1 MLSVYLSQKKR
12 GNSEKNE
19 FLEFQKK
26 EIIEA
31 GVKINE
37 DIALEKERIILRNG
51 EALYLAIH
59 RSIENLYSGE
69 GAVVERLTE
78 VHKNLGKACGIDSR
92 LNQETEAINSA
103 ALQIED
109 ISEKL
114 RAYLSNIRIDERR
127 LEEIEDRIDILNK
140 LKRKYGGT
148 LEFVLSSLESIDR
161 ELSGIT
167 NISGEIDETKKRI
180 NRLHEAL
187 EKIASE
193 LSLKR
198 KHAAELFAKKV
209 KKELSTLNMH
219 NAAFGISLDSVLSD
233 ESTDPFLTIKGS
245 AINETGIDRCTFMI
259 AANPGEEPKPLA
271 LIASGGERSRVILVI
286 KAILAETES
295 VESIVFDEVDAGIGG
310 GVAEIVGKKLSILAK
325 HHQVICITHLPQIA
339 KFGDNHFKI
348 SKHVVNGKT
357 NVTIDPVGTE
367 ERIKEIAR
375 MLGGVNITQATM
387 EHAREMLSGKD
398 DLNAQ
403 GLEIR
408 GKNEFEP

>member
-1 MLSVYLSQKKR
+1 M
-12 GNSEKNE
+12 
-19 FLEFQKK
+19 
-26 EIIEA
+26 
-31 GVKINE
+31 
-37 DIALEKERIILRNG
+37 
-51 EALYLAIH
+51 
-59 RSIENLYSGE
+59 
-69 GAVVERLTE
+69 
-78 VHKNLGKACGIDSR
+78 
-92 LNQETEAINSA
+92 
-103 ALQIED
+103 
-109 ISEKL
+109 
-114 RAYLSNIRIDERR
+114 SNIRIDEAR

-148 LEFVLSSLESIDR
+148 LECVLSSLESIDR

-167 NISGEIDETKKRI
+167 NVSEEIDEIKKRI
-180 NRLHEAL
+180 SELHEVL
-187 EKIASE
+187 VKIASE
-193 LSLKR
+193 LSFKR
-198 KHAAELFAKKV
+198 KHAAEQLAKKV
-209 KKELSTLNMH
+209 EKELSTLNMH
-219 NAAFGISLDSVLSD
+219 NAAFGISLDPVLSD
-233 ESTDPFLTIKGS
+233 ESTDPFLAIKGK

-357 NVTIDPVGTE
+357 NVAIDPIGTE

-375 MLGGVNITQATM
+375 MLGGVNITQTTID
-387 EHAREMLSGKD
+387 HAREMLSEKA
-398 DLNAQ
+398 DLN
-403 GLEIR
+403 
-408 GKNEFEP
+408 